1 MSEKEKPD
9 VPGTDV
15 AVQEAAGLPATSYD
29 YGDDAGAGFE
39 GTKSTDLSVP
49 FLAILQSNSP
59 QVVDKDP
66 VGCES
71 GQLFNTVT
79 KQVWPGEGPTAEGV
93 IFIPVHKEQVYV
105 EWVPRRQ
112 GGGMVGMHDPN
123 GDVVKKAIEDN
134 DGNAFGKLHCSDS
147 RDDAKPGAE
156 NDLVQTFYVYGLFL
170 DVDGVSTTGFG
181 VVSFTS
187 TKIKPY
193 RDWITAMYTL
203 KGKPPMFA
211 NRAILRTVKQK
222 NDSGT
227 FFNFRIDPYGETWA
241 KGLINPVDNEELLN
255 EARDFR
261 EMVVSGMA
269 KADFDSQHAASGKDG
284 DPAADGGDGE
294 DAPF

>member
-1 MSEKEKPD
+1 MSDSKELATQTPAG
-9 VPGTDV
+9 VPV
-15 AVQEAAGLPATSYD
+15 SYD
-29 YGDDAGAGFE
+29 YGDDSGAGFE
-39 GTKSTDLSVP
+39 GTKAGDLSVP

-66 VGCES
+66 AGCES
-71 GQLFNTVT
+71 GNLFNTVT
-79 KQVWPGEGPTAEGV
+79 KEVWQGEGATAEGV
-93 IFIPVHKEQVYV
+93 IFLPVHKEEVYV
-105 EWVPRRQ
+105 EWVPRND

-134 DGNAFGKLHCSDS
+134 DGNAFGKLRTPDV
-147 RDDAKPGAE
+147 RDDAKSGAV
-156 NDLVQTFYVYGLFL
+156 NDLVQTYYVYGLFL
-170 DVDGVSTTGFG
+170 DADGVSTTGFG

-193 RDWITAMYTL
+193 RDWVTAMYTL

-211 NRAILRTVKQK
+211 NRAVLRTVKQR

-227 FFNFRIDPYGETWA
+227 FFNFRIDPYAKTWT
-241 KGLINPVDNEELLN
+241 KSLISPVDNADLLN

-269 KADFDSQHAASGKDG
+269 KADFASQHAASGSG
-284 DPAADGGDGE
+284 GEGAGGGGDEE

>member
-1 MSEKEKPD
+1 MSDSKELATTTPAG
-9 VPGTDV
+9 VP
-15 AVQEAAGLPATSYD
+15 ASYD
-29 YGDDAGAGFE
+29 YGDDSGAGFE
-39 GTKSTDLSVP
+39 GTKPDDLSVP

-66 VGCES
+66 AGCDS
-71 GQLFNTVT
+71 GMLFNTVT
-79 KQVWPGEGPTAEGV
+79 KEVWQGEGATAEGV
-93 IFIPVHKEQVYV
+93 IFLPVHKEEVYV
-105 EWVPRRQ
+105 EWVPRLL

-123 GDVVKKAIEDN
+123 GAVVKKAIEDN
-134 DGNAFGKLHCSDS
+134 DGNAYGKLHTPDV
-147 RDDAKPGAE
+147 REDAKPGAE
-156 NDLVQTFYVYGLFL
+156 NDLVQTYYVYGLFL
-170 DVDGVSTTGFG
+170 DADGVSTTGFG

-211 NRAILRTVKQK
+211 NRAVLRTVKQR

-227 FFNFRIDPYGETWA
+227 FFNFRIDPYAKTWT
-241 KGLINPVDNEELLN
+241 KSLISPADNADLLN

-269 KADFDSQHAASGKDG
+269 KADFASQHAASGS
-284 DPAADGGDGE
+284 GGDGAAGGGE
-294 DAPF
+294 GDEAPF